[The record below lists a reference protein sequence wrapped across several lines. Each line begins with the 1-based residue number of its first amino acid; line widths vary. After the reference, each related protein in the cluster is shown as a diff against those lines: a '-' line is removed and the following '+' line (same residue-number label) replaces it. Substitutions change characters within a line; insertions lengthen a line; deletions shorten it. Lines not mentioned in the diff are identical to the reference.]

1 MLILMHIMQIKM
13 NKCIIYKITG
23 KGERKATG
31 KTIGKRDKP
40 KKIKKFPAD
49 KAGGKRDAKTG
60 RINPDESDGL
70 AFAFFSRRQ
79 RRSRK
84 ACRRRF

>member
-1 MLILMHIMQIKM
+1 MYNIQ
-13 NKCIIYKITG
+13 NYG
-23 KGERKATG
+23 KRGTKSDGENDW
-31 KTIGKRDKP
+31 KRDKP

-49 KAGGKRDAKTG
+49 KAGEKRDAKTG

>member
-1 MLILMHIMQIKM
+1 MLILVHIMQIKM
-13 NKCIIYKITG
+13 NKCIIYKITE
-23 KGERKATG
+23 KGDEKRR
-31 KTIGKRDKP
+31 GKRLGKDKP

-49 KAGGKRDAKTG
+49 KAGEKRDAKTG

>member
-1 MLILMHIMQIKM
+1 MGNEKR
-13 NKCIIYKITG
+13 G
-23 KGERKATG
+23 
-31 KTIGKRDKP
+31 GKRLGKETNR
-40 KKIKKFPAD
+40 KKFPAD
-49 KAGGKRDAKTG
+49 KAGEKRDAKTG
-60 RINPDESDGL
+60 RINPDENDGL

>member
-1 MLILMHIMQIKM
+1 MYNIQNYGKM
-13 NKCIIYKITG
+13 GTKSD
-23 KGERKATG
+23 GENDWE
-31 KTIGKRDKP
+31 KTNR
-40 KKIKKFPAD
+40 KKFPAD
-49 KAGGKRDAKTG
+49 KAGEKRDAKTG